1 MAFYPVLEALIVGTA
16 LLLCW
21 YLYSRS
27 ISQDNSPSQSNP
39 SGLPDP
45 DPLLEFDLVGK
56 VLNSKYAKYSDHF

>member
-27 ISQDNSPSQSNP
+27 TSQNNSLSQSNP

-56 VLNSKYAKYSDHF
+56 VSNSKYAKYSDHF

>member
-1 MAFYPVLEALIVGTA
+1 MAFYSVLEALTVGTA

-21 YLYSRS
+21 YLYSRC
-27 ISQDNSPSQSNP
+27 IFQKKPLSQSNP

-56 VLNSKYAKYSDHF
+56 QPNSKYAKHSKHF